1 VHNRRVELLCR
12 TTIDFQRERCSRR
25 AICGMRVLRTRSYP
39 IRSQLSFGVDMTG
52 LLSRENWN
60 GVGLQ

>member
-1 VHNRRVELLCR
+1 
-12 TTIDFQRERCSRR
+12 
-25 AICGMRVLRTRSYP
+25 MRVLRTRSYP